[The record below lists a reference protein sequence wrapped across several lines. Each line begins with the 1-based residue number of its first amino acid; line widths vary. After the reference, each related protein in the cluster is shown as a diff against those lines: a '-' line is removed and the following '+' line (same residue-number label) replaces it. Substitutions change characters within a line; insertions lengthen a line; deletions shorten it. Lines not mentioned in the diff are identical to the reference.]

1 MTIHMNIEDKN
12 NKMSN
17 MKRLVILIILFT
29 SAYYLNGQNRVIT
42 GRVISDD
49 LIPVPGAEI
58 FINDT
63 IRIGITDM
71 RGFYRIEISDTIK
84 KIEFLFPGLEPAI
97 IELVDNCDII
107 EIVMMYSGSYDFISL
122 RRADRIR
129 KRKFKKLP
137 KIHKLAYEKGIFKT
151 REPCYVRKF
160 R

>member
-1 MTIHMNIEDKN
+1 MNIEDKN

-17 MKRLVILIILFT
+17 MKRFVILIILFA
-29 SAYYLNGQNRVIT
+29 SAYYLNAQNRVIT

-49 LIPVPGAEI
+49 LIPAPGISI
-58 FINDT
+58 FVNDS
-63 IRIGITDM
+63 IEVGVTDM
-71 RGFYRIEISDTIK
+71 EGYFKITISKNIKEIKFMGF
-84 KIEFLFPGLEPAI
+84 GLEPAI

-137 KIHKLAYEKGIFKT
+137 KIHKLAYEKGIFNT